1 MARLTQLDRERV
13 LVAITEAERRTA
25 AEFAVA
31 IASSADRYAE
41 LRLLAPALL
50 AIMAPPFLLASG
62 LLDEPL
68 WLASV
73 PGLLF
78 LAVSAALLPNAVA
91 VRLVP
96 PMVRETRARR
106 LAQTLFLE
114 LGLAAPRE
122 RAGVL
127 LFIARAERR
136 IEILAGPGIAERI
149 DPADWERIVD
159 RFVRSARSG
168 PLPAALVGAVES
180 VATLL
185 SNIFPPAERNP
196 DEVAN
201 RLIEL

>member
-106 LAQTLFLE
+106 LAQTL
-114 LGLAAPRE
+114 
-122 RAGVL
+122 
-127 LFIARAERR
+127 
-136 IEILAGPGIAERI
+136 RI